1 MTQAGANPINSGTQ
15 SRLDLRDIRESRVS
29 HALNVPTVLGQFFF
43 DGTFVKSLKL
53 LSSAKKSYF
62 FITLLPNNAEFDE
75 EAFIGTHYD
84 IEPDRTDEDF
94 LRDYEALMAPLEP
107 HLHEFVD
114 IDLPIVDE
122 GGDW

>member
-1 MTQAGANPINSGTQ
+1 MTQAITNTINFGTEC
-15 SRLDLRDIRESRVS
+15 RLDLSNFLDIKALMQRD
-29 HALNVPTVLGQFFF
+29 LGIS
-43 DGTFVKSLKL
+43 FVRYLKL

-62 FITLLPNNAEFDE
+62 FVTQLQNSDAIDE
-75 EAFIGTHYD
+75 QALISTYYD
-84 IEPDRTDEDF
+84 VEPGRTEEDF
-94 LRDYEALMAPLEP
+94 LRDYEALMAPLRP